1 MADEPIPMKQ
11 KSAATSTPST
21 SAPRSTLALP
31 GRYTGAGKLPTVTTR
46 AELAAQDMNDVQLA
60 GTYVELDARM
70 KAESPPRY
78 DGHAAIRLADGTL
91 VTLFPTWHR
100 DARRPIAEIQQLK
113 DKQVEVAG
121 MVFAEAPASP
131 RGGASLNAPC
141 IMDIKGLWAK

>member
-1 MADEPIPMKQ
+1 MSDEPIPVKK
-11 KSAATSTPST
+11 KSPTASTPST
-21 SAPRSTLALP
+21 GAPRSTLALP
-31 GRYTGAGKLPTVTTR
+31 GRYAGAGKLPTVTTR
-46 AELAAQDMNDVQLA
+46 AELAAQDMNDVRLI

-70 KAESPPRY
+70 NPAPPPQY

-100 DARRPIAEIQQLK
+100 DARRPVAEIQQLK